1 MSSPR
6 NGRSYSSKLNTR
18 GKPAQMPFRH
28 ENTSAFGP
36 EDLKILHEVFD
47 LAWQRLLADGF
58 RCKDDED
65 VNNARRILATCIM
78 TNATPGQLDV
88 QLLFE
93 RCLGTFHQRQE

>member
-1 MSSPR
+1 MAAAIIANR
-6 NGRSYSSKLNTR
+6 HAR
-18 GKPAQMPFRH
+18 AAHMPFRH

-47 LAWQRLLADGF
+47 LAWQRLLADGLGGT
-58 RCKDDED
+58 DDEE

-78 TNATPGQLDV
+78 TNAKARQLDV

-93 RCLGTFHQRQE
+93 RCLSTFDSRRRKAP